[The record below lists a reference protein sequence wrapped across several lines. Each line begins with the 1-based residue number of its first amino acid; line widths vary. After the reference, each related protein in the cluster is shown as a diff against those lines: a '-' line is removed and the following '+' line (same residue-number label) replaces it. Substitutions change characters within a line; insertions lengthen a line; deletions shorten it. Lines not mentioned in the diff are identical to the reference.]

1 MARKTLL
8 AFLMLLLVT
17 TYTVCAYEPWVPDTG
32 PSKALA
38 DMAQTVANMEEALQR
53 ATASRSANPLFLDD
67 LRAMIS
73 ALKAAMADLNVQ
85 IDQLSKQAQ
94 PGGYV
99 PVTTTPATSTPS
111 YNLTGT
117 WNIVGGSAISTMVI
131 KQTGTTFT
139 GTVIGDPI
147 VDGKILPDGSV
158 SFTRK
163 GPNQTYVGKIIRNSS
178 GGLTIE
184 GTFDCP
190 VTGLKNTPW
199 RAILQTP

>member
-1 MARKTLL
+1 MTKKMVL
-8 AFLMLLLVT
+8 AAFVLLLVT
-17 TYTVCAYEPWVPDTG
+17 TCTVCAYEPWIPDTE
-32 PSKALA
+32 PSKILA

-53 ATASRSANPLFLDD
+53 ATASRSANPLFLED
-67 LRAMIS
+67 LKAMIS
-73 ALKAAMADLNVQ
+73 DLKASMADLSVQ
-85 IDQLSKQAQ
+85 IDQLSEQAQ

-99 PVTTTPATSTPS
+99 SVITTVATPTPS

-117 WNIVGGSAISTMVI
+117 WSIMGGTASSTMVI
-131 KQTGTTFT
+131 KQTGTTIT

-158 SFTRK
+158 SFIRK
-163 GPNQTYVGKIIRNSS
+163 GPDQVYVGRIIRNSS

-190 VTGLKNTPW
+190 ITGMKNVPW
-199 RAILQTP
+199 HAILQTP